1 MTQPAKTDLVTVNI
15 DGKEIAVPKGTNVI
29 EAARLAGVDIPHY
42 CYHPKLTI
50 VGNCRMCLVEMGM
63 PAVDP
68 ATKSPVMDPTTGKQK
83 INWIPRPQI
92 GCATNAS
99 QGLHIRTQTPQIK
112 DCREGVTEFLLINH
126 PLDCPICDKAGE
138 CMLQEQ
144 STGYGRGFSRFIEQ
158 KNVKPKRTQLG
169 PRVVLDDERC
179 ILCSRCIRFCKEV
192 AKDDVLGFVD
202 RGSYSTLT
210 CYPGKAL
217 ENNYSL
223 NTVDICPV
231 GALTSTDFRFR
242 MRVWFLKQ
250 TNSIDTESSVGA
262 NTVVWSREGV
272 IHRITPRRNDEVND
286 TWMSDSGR
294 LLYKPVAAEDRL
306 ESRESLDALIS
317 RAAEALADAA
327 GAIAIVASGRSS
339 VEEQFLTRKLAEVA
353 RAEVHLVAREGVG
366 DGILI
371 SSDRNPNV
379 RGALV
384 TGLISGLPSARLDTL
399 GRGIDSGV
407 VKLVISMRED
417 LSTAG
422 ISASQL
428 AKVTTIHLGTHA
440 NPTSDAAHVVIPTLT
455 VFEKAGTFVNQ
466 QFRLQKFAK
475 AVAGKPGMFEDLE
488 VLSRL
493 IAAVGGGQLPSDVH
507 GLWDVLASEIPVL
520 AKATYRTLPEA
531 GMLLD
536 STPWSGLQFPEG
548 ASLHFKPAVPGEE
561 VKV

>member
-1 MTQPAKTDLVTVNI
+1 
-15 DGKEIAVPKGTNVI
+15 
-29 EAARLAGVDIPHY
+29 
-42 CYHPKLTI
+42 
-50 VGNCRMCLVEMGM
+50 
-63 PAVDP
+63 
-68 ATKSPVMDPTTGKQK
+68 
-83 INWIPRPQI
+83 
-92 GCATNAS
+92 
-99 QGLHIRTQTPQIK
+99 
-112 DCREGVTEFLLINH
+112 
-126 PLDCPICDKAGE
+126 
-138 CMLQEQ
+138 
-144 STGYGRGFSRFIEQ
+144 
-158 KNVKPKRTQLG
+158 
-169 PRVVLDDERC
+169 
-179 ILCSRCIRFCKEV
+179 
-192 AKDDVLGFVD
+192 
-202 RGSYSTLT
+202 
-210 CYPGKAL
+210 
-217 ENNYSL
+217 
-223 NTVDICPV
+223 
-231 GALTSTDFRFR
+231 

-294 LLYKPVAAEDRL
+294 LLYKPVAADDRL